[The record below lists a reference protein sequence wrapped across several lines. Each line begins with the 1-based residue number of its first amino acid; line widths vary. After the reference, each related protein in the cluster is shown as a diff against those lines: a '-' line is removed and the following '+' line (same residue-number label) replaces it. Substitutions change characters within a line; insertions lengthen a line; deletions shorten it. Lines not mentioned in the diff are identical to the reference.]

1 MKETIF
7 VKYNRTRKRRVSD
20 SGPVSLK
27 KRENGGWKKRRRDC
41 GGIQPYSVPE
51 REKRAVKAVLSEYRG
66 SRR

>member
-7 VKYNRTRKRRVSD
+7 VKYNRTRKEEFQ

-27 KRENGGWKKRRRDC
+27 KRENGGWKNGADC

-51 REKRAVKAVLSEYRG
+51 REKRAVKAVLSEY
-66 SRR
+66 